1 VQAANG
7 AILDYGHARRYA
19 TRAQARALAA
29 RDHGCS
35 FPGKK
40 VAKLPVWETG

>member
-19 TRAQARALAA
+19 PRALAA

-35 FPGKK
+35 FPGK
-40 VAKLPVWETG
+40 